1 MKRRGCRTAAILLSL
16 VFPVQYQLAHAQAQ
30 ARCTLAVEVFNS
42 ATHAGLARAL
52 VSYTGPESGYR
63 FTDSSGNVRVE
74 DVFCGGYSLSI
85 AKPGFVSGVERADW
99 RNALLSPAKRDEF
112 EAEFT
117 QQEELRVIPVQEQV
131 NLTAASSAVR
141 VALLP
146 VSSIDG
152 VVLDENGEPIAG
164 VSVQGIAAKASLT
177 GIDYIPAQSTRTDDR
192 GH

>member
-1 MKRRGCRTAAILLSL
+1 M
-16 VFPVQYQLAHAQAQ
+16 
-30 ARCTLAVEVFNS
+30 
-42 ATHAGLARAL
+42 HAGSGGFQFSHPRRFGTR
-52 VSYTGPESGYR
+52 TGFLYGTESGYR

-177 GIDYIPAQSTRTDDR
+177 ASITFLRRALVPMTAATRW
-192 GH
+192 